1 MLHGI
6 YDIRLVLFS
15 VAIAILTAYTTLD
28 LAIRVTDTKSQSKW
42 SWLLGGAM
50 STTGYAY
57 AMGIGI
63 WAMHFIAMLAFS
75 LPIPINY
82 DWLIVLISVL
92 HL

>member
-1 MLHGI
+1 M
-6 YDIRLVLFS
+6 
-15 VAIAILTAYTTLD
+15 LTAYTTLD
-28 LAIRVTDTKSQSKW
+28 LAIRVTDTKSPERW
-42 SWLLGGAM
+42 PWLLGGAI
-50 STTGYAY
+50 

-92 HL
+92 PAIFASGLALSYLC